1 MLFSFFKKHEQLNT
15 INKHLGDFQGQFS
28 ENQKK
33 AILNSL
39 LLIACSDG
47 EYHQT
52 EADFFEQAATLLGYR
67 LNHDYANELSSFS
80 RDKLFQLLNSLNE
93 SQKDWYIITV
103 FGMMYAD
110 GEALKIESQ
119 YLDALFNNMGITEER
134 FEKVLS
140 KTQFI
145 MNKDKL

>member
-1 MLFSFFKKHEQLNT
+1 MLFSFFNKHEKQSAVNA
-15 INKHLGDFQGQFS
+15 HLGGFQDEFTK
-28 ENQKK
+28 NQKK

-47 EYHQT
+47 DYHQK
-52 EADFFEQAATLLGYR
+52 EVQFFEQAATLLGFR
-67 LNHDYANELSSFS
+67 LTQDYAEELMSFS
-80 RDKLFQLLNSLNE
+80 RDNLFQLLNSLSE
-93 SQKDWYIITV
+93 SQKDWYIVTV

-110 GEALKIESQ
+110 GEALEIESQ
-119 YLDALFNNMGITEER
+119 YLDALFDNMGITEER

-145 MNKDKL
+145 MNKYK